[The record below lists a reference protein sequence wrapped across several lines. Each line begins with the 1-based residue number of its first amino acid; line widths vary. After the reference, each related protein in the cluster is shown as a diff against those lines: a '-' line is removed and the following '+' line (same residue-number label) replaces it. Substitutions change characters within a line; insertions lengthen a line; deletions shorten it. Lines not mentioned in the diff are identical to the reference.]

1 MLKNLRLFFPDR
13 LSDNLRFI
21 AYILGR
27 SNGKKYHLASSD
39 VRVDRYFTRRRF
51 PNCSRKNKST
61 ILGAKALVR

>member
-39 VRVDRYFTRRRF
+39 TRGCRYFTRRRF
-51 PNCSRKNKST
+51 PNCSQKK
-61 ILGAKALVR
+61 